1 MEAVGVEIPGGLYTL
16 AEGRPLSIAI
26 VSLLLLGIIAIVA
39 VPIMIRVI
47 GEAGRRDTS
56 GEEDENPENRDPH
69 SGPGR
74 D

>member
-1 MEAVGVEIPGGLYTL
+1 
-16 AEGRPLSIAI
+16 LSIAI
-26 VSLLLLGIIAIVA
+26 VSLLVLAIIAIVA

-47 GEAGRRDTS
+47 GEAGRDRANDE
-56 GEEDENPENRDPH
+56 GEEDSPQNSRDPH

>member
-1 MEAVGVEIPGGLYTL
+1 
-16 AEGRPLSIAI
+16 LSIAI
-26 VSLLLLGIIAIVA
+26 VSLLILGIIAIVA

-47 GEAGRRDTS
+47 GEAGRRDTT
-56 GEEDENPENRDPH
+56 GEEDENPENQDPH